1 MTTKPAQPPAGKI
14 PKQKQTY
21 SPRYYHNV
29 RAMPQISEHDRDADG
44 PLPLLT
50 LSGAWLRRFGFDV
63 GEQVRIEASPGQI
76 LLRPVWTSA
85 YPSRKEPEKPAVRY
99 AEVEQR

>member
-1 MTTKPAQPPAGKI
+1 MTTKPAQPPADEISKH
-14 PKQKQTY
+14 QSY

-29 RAMPQISEHDRDADG
+29 RAMPQITEHDRDGDG
-44 PLPLLT
+44 PLPVLT

-76 LLRPVWTSA
+76 LIRPVWTSA
-85 YPSRKEPEKPAVRY
+85 YPSRKPPEKPVVRY
-99 AEVEQR
+99 AEVEHR